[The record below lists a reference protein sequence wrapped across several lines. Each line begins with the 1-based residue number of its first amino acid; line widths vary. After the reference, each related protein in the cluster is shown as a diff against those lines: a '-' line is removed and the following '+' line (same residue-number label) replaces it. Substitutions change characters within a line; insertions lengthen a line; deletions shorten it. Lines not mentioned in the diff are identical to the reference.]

1 MGLRVASM
9 PKKGKKAP
17 AWVNTLLKDV
27 QKQTTQQGRQQCLDD
42 YFEPQQAHN
51 PTLVKEDGQWLWPP
65 WSNKGMTVLYAKFNE
80 LPQLGATAQVSAGS
94 QEEQASP
101 TARVSADSQGQ
112 SASLPFGQYDGPGRV
127 EHMVRRIETA
137 MQSEKPQH
145 MKQPTGNGGA
155 AGGAAA
161 NDSMDLDG
169 LLPLPAA
176 GDMSMVDLFTE
187 DDEYNAAVK
196 LPAWWRSKAAETKY
210 KAAVKLQAWWRSKAA
225 ETKYKASRKEAA
237 EAKAAAEAAKA
248 KAAAEAAKAEAA
260 KAEAAKAEAAKAV
273 AAKAAKAKAAQG
285 KAPATGAAASGLG
298 KRKWT
303 MARYASVGVGH
314 VADKGLFSPSTL
326 RKTWPAKGGG
336 VVKAKKDP
344 NPADLAAKAATKKY
358 GRYAPKKSSRCT
370 WSRTSHNRRGLCRA
384 ATVHFQ
390 SRQD

>member
-101 TARVSADSQGQ
+101 TAQVSADSQGQ

-196 LPAWWRSKAAETKY
+196 LQAWWRSKAAETKY
-210 KAAVKLQAWWRSKAA
+210 KAA
-225 ETKYKASRKEAA
+225 RKEAA

-248 KAAAEAAKAEAA
+248 KAAAE
-260 KAEAAKAEAAKAV
+260 
-273 AAKAAKAKAAQG
+273 AAKAKAAQG